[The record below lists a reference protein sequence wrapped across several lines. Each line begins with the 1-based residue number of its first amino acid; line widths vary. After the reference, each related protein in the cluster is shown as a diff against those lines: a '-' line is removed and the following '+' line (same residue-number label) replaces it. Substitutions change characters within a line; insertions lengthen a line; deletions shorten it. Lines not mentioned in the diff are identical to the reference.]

1 MNIWK
6 YTIEHK
12 FQKKV
17 LLWTIFRKSANDG
30 LASCNNM
37 YKVSEDEFL
46 LFFFIHKSQLKHV
59 RKVHYSYVQCV
70 WWQHN

>member
-12 FQKKV
+12 FQKNTSVNNFQKYV
-17 LLWTIFRKSANDG
+17 NNG

-37 YKVSEDEFL
+37 
-46 LFFFIHKSQLKHV
+46 
-59 RKVHYSYVQCV
+59 
-70 WWQHN
+70 N